1 MLEEMDGNINAHM
14 SELLS
19 SNDGNA
25 AVNVQNDAILSREDY
40 EKAFQSARSNDTDA
54 KVEII
59 SVKYDVENSQMV
71 DEQLPEDPAAER
83 ERDIFLVLKAS
94 IPGGFSLDS
103 KKSEV
108 MDALKPAIAALDT

>member
-1 MLEEMDGNINAHM
+1 
-14 SELLS
+14 
-19 SNDGNA
+19 
-25 AVNVQNDAILSREDY
+25 
-40 EKAFQSARSNDTDA
+40 
-54 KVEII
+54 
-59 SVKYDVENSQMV
+59 MV